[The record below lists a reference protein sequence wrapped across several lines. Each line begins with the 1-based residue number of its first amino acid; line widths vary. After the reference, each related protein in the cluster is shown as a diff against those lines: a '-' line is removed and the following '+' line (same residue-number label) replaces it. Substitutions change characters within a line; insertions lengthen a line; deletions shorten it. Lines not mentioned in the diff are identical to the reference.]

1 MWGEPRGADE
11 SWAHHLRRVVV
22 AKSLDGL
29 FTAGASLGRHLPLHA
44 REHAGL
50 TVLRDLAYA
59 GDDARDRL
67 LDIYVPPT
75 PGPWPVA
82 LYVHGGSFRILSK
95 DTHWVAGTQL
105 ARAGFLTFNVS
116 YRLAPQHPFPAAL
129 EDVAQA
135 HAWVLAHAHE
145 HGGDPTRFIFA
156 GESAGANLVTA
167 LALACCFPPTTQ
179 LAREVYARNHVPLAV
194 LAWCGIHE
202 VSRPERYLSRPGL
215 SFVVRDRIETVSHS
229 VLPHGATSDMALA
242 DPLRVL
248 ETDVPASRPLPAFH
262 LSVGGRDPIAD
273 DTHRLAQALA
283 ARQVRYALHE
293 APGEGHAF
301 QLLLW
306 RRAARDHWAHT
317 NEFLRGLLEDQRR

>member
-11 SWAHHLRRVVV
+11 SWSHHLRRVLV

-29 FTAGASLGRHLPLHA
+29 FTAGASLGRHLPLYE

-59 GDDARDRL
+59 ADGGRDRV

-95 DTHWVAGTQL
+95 DSHWVAGTQL
-105 ARAGFLTFNVS
+105 ARAGFLTFNIS
-116 YRLAPQHPFPAAL
+116 YRRAPRHPFPAAL

-135 HAWVLAHAHE
+135 HAWVLAHASE
-145 HGGDPTRFIFA
+145 HGGDPTRLVLA

-167 LALACCFPPTTQ
+167 LALACCLPPATP
-179 LAREVYARNHVPLAV
+179 LARDVFAREHVPLAV

-202 VSRPERYLSRPGL
+202 VSRPERYLTRREL
-215 SFVVRDRIETVSHS
+215 SFVIRDRIETVSRS
-229 VLPHGATSDMALA
+229 VLPHGASSASALA

-248 ETDVPASRPLPAFH
+248 ESDMPVSRALPAFH
-262 LSVGGRDPIAD
+262 LSVGSRDPIAD
-273 DTHRLAQALA
+273 DTRRLAAALG
-283 ARQVRYALHE
+283 ARRVHFALHE

-317 NEFLRGLLEDQRR
+317 GGFLRELLEDQRR